1 MDNNEVKTMLTA
13 PHSLELD
20 KKITACGKEY
30 DIHSI
35 NTGVPHAVIV
45 CDNVDNI
52 DVHNIGRDIRYNKDF
67 AINGTN
73 VNFIEVT
80 GKDSLKIRTYERGVE
95 GETLACGTGCAASA
109 LIALNKGL
117 VKGPVKLLT
126 KGGKTLRVYYD
137 NETVYLQGEGRRVYT
152 ANLCEESYN
161 Y

>member
-1 MDNNEVKTMLTA
+1 MDNNEVKTMLTT

-20 KKITACGKEY
+20 KKITACNKEY

-35 NTGVPHAVIV
+35 NTGVPHAVII
-45 CDNVDNI
+45 CDNVDKV
-52 DVHNIGRDIRYNKDF
+52 DVDNLGRDIRYNKDF

-80 GKDSLKIRTYERGVE
+80 GNDSLKIRTYERGVE

-109 LIALNKGL
+109 IIALKKGL
-117 VKGPVKLLT
+117 VKGTVKLLT

-152 ANLCEESYN
+152 GNLLEEAYN